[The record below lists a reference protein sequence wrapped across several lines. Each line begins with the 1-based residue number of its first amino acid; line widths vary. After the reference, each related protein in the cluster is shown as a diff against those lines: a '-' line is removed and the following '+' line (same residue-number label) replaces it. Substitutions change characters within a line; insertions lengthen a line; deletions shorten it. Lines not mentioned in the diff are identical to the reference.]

1 MNRRTRTSSDN
12 ECTEPRRGKGTRRR
26 GSALVPVLAIVA
38 AVLLIGVAIFIL
50 GHSEG
55 DIVEHSVDDSR
66 AFYIAEGGLERMRG
80 WLGEFHS
87 DDATGDP
94 LGKKFEDQL
103 LGGGTYT
110 VEVTSDVSG
119 GSWPGAYW
127 VVSTGYVDNVVR
139 QVRAAMV
146 AETFARYQVFVEKA
160 GWVWFRTG
168 ERFEGPVH
176 VNHNL
181 QIDGDPWFGGP
192 VTAGGGLTEKAG
204 SNPVFEMGYELHVA
218 NIPLPDDSYVT
229 DTIKPAAMSG
239 GLPLPAL
246 VGKEAKYLIELDH
259 FGPGLLGWQSYGKV
273 GGVYVTSPWELE
285 DLSTLNGAIW
295 SAEPIRI
302 WGTLDGQVTIGVEG
316 NIEIID
322 DVLYDGVPPGST
334 PPPDCDDVLGLIAD
348 GDIVIAYVFP
358 NYNDCMFYG
367 VAMALE
373 KSIKAE
379 DYQHHSPRGVMEMHG
394 GLIADYSIHLGQYDN
409 DGNLLSGY
417 VRDYNWDSRMLT
429 MPPPFF
435 PLTGRYLI
443 ISWEEVVPPEV

>member
-12 ECTEPRRGKGTRRR
+12 ERTEPRRGKGTRRR

-66 AFYIAEGGLERMRG
+66 AFYIAEAGLERMRG
-80 WLGEFHS
+80 WLGEFHA

-94 LGKKFEDQL
+94 LGTKFEDQL

-192 VTAGGGLTEKAG
+192 VTAGGGLTLKTG

-229 DTIKPAAMSG
+229 
-239 GLPLPAL
+239 
-246 VGKEAKYLIELDH
+246 
-259 FGPGLLGWQSYGKV
+259 
-273 GGVYVTSPWELE
+273 
-285 DLSTLNGAIW
+285 
-295 SAEPIRI
+295 
-302 WGTLDGQVTIGVEG
+302 
-316 NIEIID
+316 
-322 DVLYDGVPPGST
+322 
-334 PPPDCDDVLGLIAD
+334 
-348 GDIVIAYVFP
+348 
-358 NYNDCMFYG
+358 
-367 VAMALE
+367 
-373 KSIKAE
+373 
-379 DYQHHSPRGVMEMHG
+379 
-394 GLIADYSIHLGQYDN
+394 
-409 DGNLLSGY
+409 
-417 VRDYNWDSRMLT
+417 
-429 MPPPFF
+429 
-435 PLTGRYLI
+435 
-443 ISWEEVVPPEV
+443 